1 MPRFEL
7 SEMERNVTSHQ
18 QADTAGKPA
27 QDTGGKLMKWGMM
40 ACCVVMFAP
49 IGLYFLAG
57 GGAGGVSE
65 SLGLIAPL
73 LLCVGAHVFMHKA
86 MGKSCHATEEKKVE
100 ERPEA
105 EEAIPPVAVRQ

>member
-1 MPRFEL
+1 MPRSEL

-18 QADTAGKPA
+18 QAGAASKPA
-27 QDTGGKLMKWGMM
+27 QDTGGKLVKWGMM
-40 ACCVVMFAP
+40 ACCVVMFVP

-65 SLGLIAPL
+65 SLGLIAPM

-86 MGKSCHATEEKKVE
+86 MGKSCHSTEEKKGLE
-100 ERPEA
+100 HPETA
-105 EEAIPPVAVRQ
+105 DTVPPVAVRQ